1 MNTNPRTTTIRMPS
15 ATAEALE
22 VVARADNQSV
32 SEAVRGAI
40 EEHLDARRA
49 DPAFRERLDA
59 LFEADREVFE
69 RLAKL

>member
-1 MNTNPRTTTIRMPS
+1 MDTGTRTTTVRMPS

-32 SEAVRGAI
+32 SEAVRLAI
-40 EEHLDARRA
+40 EEHIEARRG
-49 DPAFRERLDA
+49 DRAFRERLDA